1 MFKLFEVKEGKLKIL
16 PSLRFKNIGG
26 FIIISI
32 VAIIIA
38 NLSGALKVNER
49 DLWKFY
55 NLLINRLGLQQELP
69 DIRDHEKQL
78 DAQIELEVDKAIRD
92 YERLTGDDGTVRIP
106 PPRRSEK
113 PVDTSVCYTPEC
125 QALGGE
131 IRICAPWVPDC
142 PLTNQEQSGTINKL
156 SQ

>member
-16 PSLRFKNIGG
+16 PSLHIKNVKG
-26 FIIISI
+26 FFIISI
-32 VAIIIA
+32 VAIIIV
-38 NLSGALKVNER
+38 NLAGYLKLDEK

-55 NLLINRLGLQQELP
+55 NLLIARFNLQQELP

-92 YERLTGDDGTVRIP
+92 YERLTGDDGRVRIA

-113 PVDTSVCYTPEC
+113 PIDNSVCYTDEC
-125 QALGGE
+125 KALGGE
-131 IRICAPWVPDC
+131 IRLCAPWVDNC
-142 PLTNQEQSGTINKL
+142 PSDVVK
-156 SQ
+156 

>member
-1 MFKLFEVKEGKLKIL
+1 MFKFFEYKEGKFKVL
-16 PSLRFKNIGG
+16 PDIRAKKIGG

-32 VAIIIA
+32 IAIIIV
-38 NLSGALKVNER
+38 NLSGTLKIDEK

-55 NLLINRLGLQQELP
+55 NLLINRLGLRHELP

-92 YERLTGDDGTVRIP
+92 YERLTGDDGRVRIA
-106 PPRRSEK
+106 PPRYSEK

-131 IRICAPWVPDC
+131 IRLCAPWVDDC
-142 PLTNQEQSGTINKL
+142 PSDVVE
-156 SQ
+156 